1 MIMVLPPVFKWYG
14 EFGYDERHGKCDYL
28 EITDDFLTSK
38 RISFGIAFIIPLIM
52 ILVSYIILWKK
63 SLTSI
68 YLKTSQ

>member
-1 MIMVLPPVFKWYG
+1 MVLPPVFKWYG

-28 EITDDFLTSK
+28 EITDDFLTTTTT
-38 RISFGIAFIIPLIM
+38 FGIAFIIPMIM
-52 ILVSYIILWKK
+52 ILVSYFILWKK